1 MTTVLE
7 LLKLKQVIPFQSSK
21 ALPRNAVDPSLIMGL
36 ELETEGITV
45 EPADN
50 YVPGM
55 GGTEDNSLRRG
66 PGTFAWEYI
75 TKPATYSVLMW
86 VLENFFNKAKFT
98 QANYSERCSIH
109 VHANVQDLTIPQL
122 QSVCYLY
129 QLFERVLYSYVGAD
143 RDKNIFCV
151 PWHQTTM
158 SYQMLN
164 YMSPNGLPGLKRWQ
178 KYTGLNLIPI
188 TDKGTIEF
196 RHMPGTCDIARISTW
211 LQLIAS
217 LFVYGKNNTVQS
229 IQNEIINLNT
239 SSDYRG
245 FLLRVFREY
254 AHVLDNHHIHTF
266 LEEGVIELK
275 YALLSSGAK
284 ASRPDPLDALRM
296 REEAR
301 IAEIEARE
309 RRQADGHALPPDEA
323 RRRFEEQAE
332 IFRAQA
338 QLAAARP
345 AARRPRGAGQV
356 NPIPGGFFGAW
367 QQVRAEEARVDIP
380 VADLAGWANEEAI
393 NPNPNV

>member
-1 MTTVLE
+1 MTTILE
-7 LLKLKQVIPFQSSK
+7 LMKLKQVVPFQSSK
-21 ALPRNAVDPSLIMGL
+21 AQPRNAVDPSLLMGL

-45 EPADN
+45 DPTDN
-50 YVPGM
+50 YVPGLH
-55 GGTEDNSLRRG
+55 GTEDNSLRRG
-66 PGTFAWEYI
+66 PGTTAWEYI
-75 TKPATYSVLMW
+75 TKPATYSVLLW

-98 QANYSERCSIH
+98 EKNYSERCSIH
-109 VHANVQDLTIPQL
+109 VHANVQDLTLAQL

-164 YMSPNGLPGLKRWQ
+164 YLSPSGLPGLKRWQ

-211 LQLIAS
+211 MQLIAS
-217 LFVYGKNNTVQS
+217 LFVYGKTNSVQS

-275 YALLSSGAK
+275 YALLSSGSK
-284 ASRPDPLDALRM
+284 INVGNPFRPLF
-296 REEAR
+296 
-301 IAEIEARE
+301 
-309 RRQADGHALPPDEA
+309 PDHDRTVA
-323 RRRFEEQAE
+323 GVVDQD
-332 IFRAQA
+332 
-338 QLAAARP
+338 AARQPIAARAP
-345 AARRPRGAGQV
+345 AARRRPAQGAEEL
-356 NPIPGGFFGAW
+356 NA
-367 QQVRAEEARVDIP
+367 QQVQFFQWLDNPAPLREHQVD
-380 VADLAGWANEEAI
+380 VQI
-393 NPNPNV
+393 NNH